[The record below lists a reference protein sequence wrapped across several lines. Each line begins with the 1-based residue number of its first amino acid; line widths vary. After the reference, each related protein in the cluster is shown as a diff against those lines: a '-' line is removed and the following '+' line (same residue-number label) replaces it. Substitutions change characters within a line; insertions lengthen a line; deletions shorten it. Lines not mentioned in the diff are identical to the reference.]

1 MDFPLQLA
9 FKIIALAPQ
18 ISVTDAK
25 GAEVCYV
32 RQKMFK
38 LRESIDIF
46 TDKSKSR
53 KIVEIRANKVIDF
66 SATYQFFDSNGK
78 PFGAVARK
86 GLRSIFKAHYDVL
99 NSGSSPDMSIHEENP
114 WIKVLDGLVDG
125 IPIVGAIAGYVLNPS
140 YLVTDLQSG
149 APLVRVRKK
158 RTFLESRF
166 TLEKLNDFAPENEM
180 RIVLATLMMVLLER
194 NRG

>member
-25 GAEVCYV
+25 GAQVCYV

-46 TDKSKSR
+46 TDRSKSR
-53 KIVEIRANKVIDF
+53 KIAEIRANKIIDF
-66 SATYQFFDSNGK
+66 SATYQFFDSDGK
-78 PFGAVARK
+78 PFGAVSRK
-86 GLRSIFKAHYDVL
+86 GMRSIFKAHYDIL
-99 NSGSSPDMSIHEENP
+99 DGGSPDMSIHEENP

-140 YLVTDLQSG
+140 YLVTDLRSG
-149 APLVRVRKK
+149 ASLVRVRKK

-166 TLEKLNDFAPENEM
+166 TLEKLNDFAPEKEM
-180 RIVLATLMMVLLER
+180 RVVLATLMMVLLER